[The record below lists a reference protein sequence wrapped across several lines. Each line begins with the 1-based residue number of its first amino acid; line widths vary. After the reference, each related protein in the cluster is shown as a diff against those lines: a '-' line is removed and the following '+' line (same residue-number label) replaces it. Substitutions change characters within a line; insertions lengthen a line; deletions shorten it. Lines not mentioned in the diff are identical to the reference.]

1 MCDTSKIREQVSF
14 IKSNLDVFNKPELH
28 KRICFYDSI
37 TELCDAY
44 DGIRQTLLTLVKE
57 HLPNGSI
64 D

>member
-1 MCDTSKIREQVSF
+1 MVDTNKIREQVSF

-28 KRICFYDSI
+28 KVICFYDSI
-37 TELCDAY
+37 TELCNAY
-44 DGIRQTLLTLVKE
+44 DGIRQTLLTIVKE

>member
-1 MCDTSKIREQVSF
+1 MVDTNKIREQVSF

-28 KRICFYDSI
+28 KVICFYDSI
-37 TELCDAY
+37 TELCNAY
-44 DGIRQTLLTLVKE
+44 DGIRQTLLTLLRE

>member
-1 MCDTSKIREQVSF
+1 MVDTSKIREQVSF

-28 KRICFYDSI
+28 KVICFYDSI

-44 DGIRQTLLTLVKE
+44 DGIRQTLLTIVKE

>member
-1 MCDTSKIREQVSF
+1 MVDTNKIREQVSF

-28 KRICFYDSI
+28 KIINFYDSI
-37 TELCDAY
+37 VELCNAY
-44 DGIRQTLLTLVKE
+44 DGIRQTLLNLVRE

>member
-1 MCDTSKIREQVSF
+1 MIDTNKIREQVSF

-28 KRICFYDSI
+28 KVICFYDSI
-37 TELCDAY
+37 TELCNAY
-44 DGIRQTLLTLVKE
+44 DGIRQTLLTLVRE

>member
-1 MCDTSKIREQVSF
+1 MVDTSKIREQVSF

-28 KRICFYDSI
+28 KVICFYDSI

>member
-1 MCDTSKIREQVSF
+1 MVDTAKIREQVSF

-28 KRICFYDSI
+28 KIICFYDSI
-37 TELCDAY
+37 TELCNAY
-44 DGIRQTLLTLVKE
+44 DGIRQTLLTIVKE

>member
-1 MCDTSKIREQVSF
+1 MVDTNRIREQVSF

-28 KRICFYDSI
+28 KVICFYDSI
-37 TELCDAY
+37 TELCNAY
-44 DGIRQTLLTLVKE
+44 DDIRKTLLSLVRE